1 LGDTAKLAAYLHLV
15 VSMFVVFCA
24 ALAIAACLSPKP
36 GMAKLVATM
45 VTCQLVF
52 SLGAGILCLYSIFRQ
67 WQTDTCL
74 AILATNGWKSL
85 CQRPGLMGGIVLGF
99 IKVSWVLEIGE
110 RTQLLCWIL
119 LSAQ

>member
-1 LGDTAKLAAYLHLV
+1 
-15 VSMFVVFCA
+15 MFVIFCG
-24 ALAIAACLSPKP
+24 ALAIAACLSPKS

-52 SLGAGILCLYSIFRQ
+52 SLGAGILCLYCIFRQ
-67 WQTDTCL
+67 WQTDTCF

-99 IKVSWVLEIGE
+99 IKVSWVLEIG
-110 RTQLLCWIL
+110 TSMQVSCFFL